1 MRAKET
7 FELILPAHWA
17 CALVYGDPVNPY
29 LDEEA
34 EAEEEVFMSFCANE
48 LHNAD
53 CIGVSDDTFF
63 SKYHDATGYGILAG
77 TCATFTF
84 QGVA

>member
-1 MRAKET
+1 MRET

-17 CALVYGDPVNPY
+17 CALVNGDPVNPDI
-29 LDEEA
+29 DEAA
-34 EAEEEVFMSFCANE
+34 EAEEEAFMCFCANE

-53 CIGVSDDTFF
+53 CVDVSEESFF

-84 QGVA
+84 QEV